1 MITQDAK
8 GGKRA
13 AGPWD
18 CPNGRGAVGEPGV
31 FGRAARA
38 GEFRRTG
45 GGGVRPVRAFTVVEL
60 MVAISVM
67 TLIVLVLYGL
77 FDQTQ
82 RAMRGN
88 VSQVDVLE
96 GGRATMDMISRDLEQ
111 MRASGV
117 RFATNLFVQLSAPQ
131 TVQVLPG
138 EDQARISAVQ
148 ECFFL
153 TKPGKYWEQFG
164 YVVVPHRNLNVLQP
178 VGTLYRIALSNH
190 VSQFSSNSLSGLYL
204 SNRANMFLYGT
215 NTLFQKVTD
224 GVVHFRLRVLDSRGI
239 AHSLT
244 NVVSTNVFMQVDP
257 FSNVN
262 QRELRYAFLEDAL
275 PATVEVELGILDPQ
289 AVGRLK
295 SMPNPTMAGEFLSR
309 QSGRLHLFHQRIPIR
324 TAR

>member
-1 MITQDAK
+1 MINQDAMS
-8 GGKRA
+8 GKPA
-13 AGPWD
+13 VGPRD
-18 CPNGRGAVGEPGV
+18 CPNGKDRMGGAGG
-31 FGRAARA
+31 FGRMMSSSTFWP
-38 GEFRRTG
+38 GG

-111 MRASGV
+111 MRASNV
-117 RFATNLFVQLSAPQ
+117 PFATNLFLQLSAPQ

-164 YVVVPHRNLNVLQP
+164 YVVVPHRHLNVLQP

-190 VSQFSSNSLSGLYL
+190 VSQFTSNSLSGLFL
-204 SNRANMFLYGT
+204 SNRANMFLYGDR
-215 NTLFQKVTD
+215 KS
-224 GVVHFRLRVLDSRGI
+224 VV
-239 AHSLT
+239 
-244 NVVSTNVFMQVDP
+244 
-257 FSNVN
+257 
-262 QRELRYAFLEDAL
+262 
-275 PATVEVELGILDPQ
+275 
-289 AVGRLK
+289 
-295 SMPNPTMAGEFLSR
+295 
-309 QSGRLHLFHQRIPIR
+309 
-324 TAR
+324 